1 MLFPSMAVAQSAPDA
16 EYSMIAPLAA
26 ESLLLDIAA
35 VDDGFVAVGERGHV
49 LRSDAQA
56 RDWKQMR
63 VPTRAMLTAVAFHD
77 HRLGL
82 AVGHDAVILR
92 TDDGGRTWR
101 RVHFAPEEERPL
113 LDVWFHSESRAIA
126 VGAYGYYL
134 ESNDGGRTWH
144 PRIIKSRVEGD
155 DQGATAGPQDEEL
168 GDDFHLNQIA
178 VSANGRF
185 YMAAEAG
192 TVYRSDDDGKTW
204 RRLPSPYEGS
214 FFGVLTLS
222 PDSLLLFGL
231 QGRLF
236 RSSDAGLN
244 WKRIDTGTHAALV
257 DGIRLRDGSIV
268 IVGFSG
274 TVLISRDDGNSFT
287 LWQQPNRAAIAT
299 SRELNDGD
307 LLLVGEAG
315 TQRLSVNSYR
325 SKSQ

>member
-1 MLFPSMAVAQSAPDA
+1 
-16 EYSMIAPLAA
+16 MIAPLAA

-307 LLLVGEAG
+307 LLLVGDAG